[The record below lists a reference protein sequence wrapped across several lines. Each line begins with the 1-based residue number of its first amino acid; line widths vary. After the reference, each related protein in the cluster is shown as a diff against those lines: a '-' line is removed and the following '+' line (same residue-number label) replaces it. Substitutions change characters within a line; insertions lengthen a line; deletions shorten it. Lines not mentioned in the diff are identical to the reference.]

1 MISFRYHI
9 VSIVSVFLAL
19 AIGVA
24 LGGGPLKGTV
34 DNTLVTQVQADK
46 KVKVALRAEITA
58 LKDGNTFTDSFAET
72 VAPKLIGG
80 TLRGRVVDI
89 LVLPRAQATD
99 VAALSDFVGQAG
111 GTIGGT
117 LRLGTGMVDAGN
129 KQLVDQLGSQLEAGA
144 SDVSVPQTA
153 NPYQRMGAL
162 IARVV
167 GTKAA
172 GGADVDS
179 EARTILAGLAT
190 ANLASADGTLK
201 RRGSVLLV
209 VGGAGAQT
217 ADARTGE
224 NAIVTTLA
232 TALTTGVDGVVV
244 VGPVAAARGGVL
256 SAVRND
262 VGASRV
268 VSTVDSIG
276 RTPGQVVAVMALG
289 RAARGSVGQYGAVG
303 ADNGAMPGAAQP

>member
-1 MISFRYHI
+1 VISFRYHI

-111 GTIGGT
+111 GTIGG
-117 LRLGTGMVDAGN
+117 
-129 KQLVDQLGSQLEAGA
+129 
-144 SDVSVPQTA
+144 
-153 NPYQRMGAL
+153 
-162 IARVV
+162 
-167 GTKAA
+167 
-172 GGADVDS
+172 
-179 EARTILAGLAT
+179 
-190 ANLASADGTLK
+190 
-201 RRGSVLLV
+201 
-209 VGGAGAQT
+209 
-217 ADARTGE
+217 
-224 NAIVTTLA
+224 
-232 TALTTGVDGVVV
+232 
-244 VGPVAAARGGVL
+244 
-256 SAVRND
+256 
-262 VGASRV
+262 
-268 VSTVDSIG
+268 
-276 RTPGQVVAVMALG
+276 ALG
-289 RAARGSVGQYGAVG
+289 ACGVGR
-303 ADNGAMPGAAQP
+303 